1 MEWNQ
6 ARWSVAVRVAIV
18 HYWLVGMRGGEK
30 VVEALCGLYP
40 DADLFTNVY
49 DPARLSPAITS
60 HKVRT
65 TFVNRLPFA
74 RTLYRW
80 YLPWMPLA
88 IEQLDLR
95 GYDLVISLESGP
107 AKGVIPPLDGLHV
120 CYCFSP
126 MRYAWDMY
134 QDYLEGAGGL
144 TRWAM
149 RPVMHYFRLWD
160 RASADRV
167 DHFLTLSNHTRR
179 RIRKFYRREAEIL
192 PPPVETMRFAPS
204 DERGGFYLVAGQLEY
219 YKRADLAVEAC
230 KRLGRRLVV
239 IGEGPELRRLRRL
252 GGPNIEFLGWQSD
265 ERLAWHYARCT
276 ALLFPGIEDFGIAP
290 VECMASGRPVIAYGR
305 GGALEYVID
314 GVTGIR
320 FAEQT
325 ADSLAAAM
333 IRYEAGAGT
342 FDPSRIVEHAA
353 TFDREMFCRRFS
365 EAIGRLMAEPR

>member
-1 MEWNQ
+1 M
-6 ARWSVAVRVAIV
+6 AVKVAIV

-40 DADLFTNVY
+40 EADLFTNVY
-49 DPARLSPAITS
+49 DPARLSPAITA
-60 HKVRT
+60 HRVRT

-74 RTLYRW
+74 RALYRL

-88 IEQLDLR
+88 LEQLDLR

-107 AKGVIPPLDGLHV
+107 AKGIIPPLDGLHV

-134 QDYLEGAGGL
+134 QDYLEGGGLL

-167 DHFLTLSNHTRR
+167 DHFITLSEHTRR
-179 RIRKFYRREAEIL
+179 RIRKFYRRDAEIL
-192 PPPVETMRFAPS
+192 PPPVETARFAPVS
-204 DERGGFYLVAGQLEY
+204 ERGGFYLVAGQLEC
-219 YKRADLAVEAC
+219 YKRVDLAVEAC

-239 IGEGPELRRLRRL
+239 IGEGPEYRRLRRL
-252 GGPNIEFLGWQSD
+252 AGPTTEFLGWQPD
-265 ERLAWHYARCT
+265 EKLAWHYARCS
-276 ALLFPGIEDFGIAP
+276 ALLFPGVEDFGIVP
-290 VECMASGRPVIAYGR
+290 IECMASGRPVIAYGR
-305 GGALEYVID
+305 GGARDYVLD
-314 GVTGIR
+314 GETGML

-325 ADSLAAAM
+325 VDALAAA
-333 IRYEAGAGT
+333 IERYEASADA
-342 FDPSRIVEHAA
+342 FVPSRIAGHAA
-353 TFDREMFCRRFS
+353 AFDRGQFCRRFTDT
-365 EAIGRLMAEPR
+365 IGRLLAEPR